1 MLTKRE
7 WLRII
12 IFAGS
17 RNSKNILPNCVRV
30 ARQTL
35 TLFVWVQILVPQ
47 PEKKHLYKASAFFQR
62 NLPLRDKW
70 KDCAVK
76 CTCGAWNI
84 RFADVK
90 RQISYH
96 RERSSLFHNLR
107 QANYFTLSKSEIFHY
122 IIMNVCIDKIIF
134 CIYNE
139 RESQALERLFKGF
152 FLVFL
157 SCFQQ

>member
-1 MLTKRE
+1 MCAIDKM
-7 WLRII
+7 
-12 IFAGS
+12 IFCIYMNAKAKGVSGAVSERDDHVSRRKGRWFESNRGS
-17 RNSKNILPNCVRV
+17 QKKALAQSKC
-30 ARQTL
+30 
-35 TLFVWVQILVPQ
+35 
-47 PEKKHLYKASAFFQR
+47 FFQR
-62 NLPLRDKW
+62 NLPLRDKRNG
-70 KDCAVK
+70 CAVK

-122 IIMNVCIDKIIF
+122 IIMNVCIDKMIF

-139 RESQALERLFKGF
+139 RESQALERLFKSF